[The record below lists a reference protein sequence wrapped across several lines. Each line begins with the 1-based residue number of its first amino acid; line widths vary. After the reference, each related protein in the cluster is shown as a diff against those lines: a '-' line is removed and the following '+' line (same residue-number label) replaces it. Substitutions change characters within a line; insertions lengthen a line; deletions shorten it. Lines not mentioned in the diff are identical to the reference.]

1 MPTIPTQQQPFPS
14 SHSHLKHQQQYRQ
27 QLLVRPA
34 TTSTPSSMP
43 DQNPRRK
50 PPEESS
56 THHKGAMNTMQ
67 PAHIPHAGDAAVQG
81 RKQSME
87 EMSGGR
93 VTRDSGFASQESLSM
108 NTNMDSS
115 FNSVGRDVGMGVPS
129 AEEEQGDFA
138 LGEWKMSVGSSGVA
152 GGSAGSAPE
161 TGPGVLPPAVEE
173 SSGAGGG
180 ETRNTDHDTPEDWVD
195 GLNQN
200 VSANNFSAYDGKRCS
215 RAF

>member
-1 MPTIPTQQQPFPS
+1 MPTIHTQQQPLPS
-14 SHSHLKHQQQYRQ
+14 SYSHPKHQQQYRQ

-56 THHKGAMNTMQ
+56 THHKGAMNTVQ
-67 PAHIPHAGDAAVQG
+67 PAHIPHAGDAVVQG

-87 EMSGGR
+87 EISGGR

-108 NTNMDSS
+108 NTNMDNS
-115 FNSVGRDVGMGVPS
+115 FNSVDRDVGMGVPS

-138 LGEWKMSVGSSGVA
+138 LGEWRMSVGSSGVA

-161 TGPGVLPPAVEE
+161 TGPGALPPAVDVE
-173 SSGAGGG
+173 SSSAGGG
-180 ETRNTDHDTPEDWVD
+180 ETGNTNHGTPEEWIIK
-195 GLNQN
+195 LNED
-200 VSANNFSAYDGKRCS
+200 VRANNCPAYDGKRCS
-215 RAF
+215 